1 MNYNELTP
9 GELKDLLTKRGIEFA
24 PRAQKKSLISLLEA
38 YDEATSSKNL
48 EEKIAEINEGS
59 TEAHTGSIGA
69 PEEKVAT
76 VSTTTTTVESKTT
89 SVHKDTVVEDVTNTK
104 KVTTTRS
111 FTNSGEFDAYMAH
124 MNAIERADKA

>member
-1 MNYNELTP
+1 MKYNELTP
-9 GELKDLLTKRGIEFA
+9 AELKDLLTKRGIEFA
-24 PRAQKKSLISLLEA
+24 PRTQKKSLISLLEA
-38 YDEATSSKNL
+38 YDEATSSQDLK
-48 EEKIAEINEGS
+48 EKVEDINEGS
-59 TEAHTGSIGA
+59 TEA

-76 VSTTTTTVESKTT
+76 VSKTTTTVETKTT

>member
-9 GELKDLLTKRGIEFA
+9 AELKDLLTKRGIEFA

-38 YDEATSSKNL
+38 YDEATSSQDL
-48 EEKIAEINEGS
+48 EEKVEEINEGS
-59 TEAHTGSIGA
+59 TEA

-76 VSTTTTTVESKTT
+76 VSTTTTTVETKTT

-104 KVTTTRS
+104 TVTTSHS
-111 FTNSGEFDAYMAH
+111 FTNSEELDAYMAQ
-124 MNAIERADKA
+124 MNAVERADKA

>member
-9 GELKDLLTKRGIEFA
+9 GELKDLLTKRRIEFA

-38 YDEATSSKNL
+38 YDEATSSQDL
-48 EEKIAEINEGS
+48 EEKVEEINE
-59 TEAHTGSIGA
+59 GSIGA

-76 VSTTTTTVESKTT
+76 VSTTTTTVETKTT

-104 KVTTTRS
+104 TVTTSHS
-111 FTNSGEFDAYMAH
+111 FTNSEELDAYMAQ
-124 MNAIERADKA
+124 MNAVERADKA